1 MDFRRKQAEEKQKMP
16 IEQIRKNCISVIL
29 LISEFLTG
37 DMVKTL

>member
-16 IEQIRKNCISVIL
+16 IEQIRKNCIL